1 MAGQQLL
8 RALGRRIKAV
18 AARAVL
24 TAIDDSQALQ
34 ALQVRLNALELRGN
48 VPALTPY
55 GLAHYPLEGAEAV
68 VLAPEGDPERSVVIV
83 CHDRRYRLTGLEA
96 GEVALHDDSGS
107 KVHLRRDG
115 KIDISCSQ
123 RVRIEAPL
131 VEIAQDLIVRGDVM
145 AQGEVF
151 AAGAKEEAD
160 APTVGLFAHQHSETQ
175 SVTAPPTPAG
185 DPIPEA
191 SDD

>member
-1 MAGQQLL
+1 MAAQQLL
-8 RALGRRIKAV
+8 RVLRRRIKAV

-24 TAIDDSQALQ
+24 TAIDDSRALQ

-55 GLAHYPLEGAEAV
+55 GLAHYPREGAEAV
-68 VLAPEGDPERSVVIV
+68 VLACEGDPERSVVIV
-83 CHDRRYRLTGLEA
+83 CHDRRYRLSALEA
-96 GEVALHDDSGS
+96 GEVALHDDLGS

-115 KIDISCSQ
+115 KIDIACSG
-123 RVRIEAPL
+123 RVRIDAPL
-131 VEIAQDLIVRGDVM
+131 VETAQDLIVRGDVM
-145 AQGEVF
+145 AAGDVF
-151 AAGAKEEAD
+151 AGGGVDK
-160 APTVGLFAHQHSETQ
+160 APTVGLFAHQHNETQ
-175 SVTAPPTPAG
+175 AVTAAPTPAG

>member
-68 VLAPEGDPERSVVIV
+68 VLASEGDPERSVVVV

-96 GEVALHDDSGS
+96 GEVALHDDSSS

-115 KIDISCSQ
+115 KIDIACSQ

-131 VEIAQDLIVRGDVM
+131 VETTQDLIVRGDVM

-151 AAGAKEEAD
+151 AAGGGAG
-160 APTVGLFAHQHSETQ
+160 APTVGLFSHQHNETQ
-175 SVTAPPTPAG
+175 AVTAPPTPAG
-185 DPIPEA
+185 APIPEA

>member
-8 RALGRRIKAV
+8 RALGRRIKSV

-34 ALQVRLNALELRGN
+34 ALQVRLNALELRN
-48 VPALTPY
+48 KVPALTPY
-55 GLAHYPLEGAEAV
+55 GLAHFPLEGAEAV

-83 CHDRRYRLTGLEA
+83 CHDRRYRLSDLQS
-96 GEVALHDDSGS
+96 GEVALHDDLGS

-115 KIDISCSQ
+115 KVDISCSQ
-123 RVRIEAPL
+123 RVRIKAPL
-131 VEIAQDLIVRGDVM
+131 VEAMQDLIVRGDVV

-151 AAGAKEEAD
+151 AAGGGAG
-160 APTVGLFAHQHSETQ
+160 APTVGLFAHQHNETQ
-175 SVTAPPTPAG
+175 AITAPPTPTG
-185 DPIPEA
+185 DPVPEA